1 MAGPALTAPLDGS
14 PTRVRD
20 LPPTV
25 EDIAEVARTALV
37 TVEPEIVEEVVEIA
51 VIEVVELVVELHAG
65 TYGVKEDL
73 ST

>member
-1 MAGPALTAPLDGS
+1 MDGI
-14 PTRVRD
+14 PTKVQD
-20 LPPTV
+20 LPPIV
-25 EDIAEVARTALV
+25 EEVAEVARTALV

-65 TYGVKEDL
+65 TYVVKEDL